1 MDTVVVLRRCVNHP
15 VTGDEYWEYWWE
27 HPAGMFWN
35 LDEVLC
41 SLGVPDE
48 LLSDLLECLGPSS
61 KLYRTLN
68 NLAWSSSERVRLR
81 VQVADGRPIG
91 NPQLGGKA
99 FPCPAM
105 SICTCGAL
113 YALLRRMPYKQQ
125 FRQPRKLSRSGGVMA
140 VGCSRG
146 APPRQRGARSRG
158 GYPAGCTSNK
168 HAVPGAGMAQLNS

>member
-81 VQVADGRPIG
+81 VQVAD
-91 NPQLGGKA
+91 
-99 FPCPAM
+99 
-105 SICTCGAL
+105 
-113 YALLRRMPYKQQ
+113 
-125 FRQPRKLSRSGGVMA
+125 
-140 VGCSRG
+140 
-146 APPRQRGARSRG
+146 APPDWEP
-158 GYPAGCTSNK
+158 PAGWESISMPRDEYLYLWRVVRPPETDALQA
-168 HAVPGAGMAQLNS
+168 AVQAASKAVEEWRRYGGWL